1 MAYIDIRDLAGELGI
16 TGSDDD
22 FLLYT
27 AIDDAQA
34 AIERHTSRRFQV
46 EADTTRYFTYGR
58 DTDGRTLYLDEDLCQ
73 ITTVT
78 NGDGVVIT
86 AGNYVVIPRNRPP
99 WREIKLKN
107 SANLFWTYEDDYEDA
122 IAITGRWGWSLEPDA
137 DIQRVC
143 KRLAVFFYRSKD
155 SQVFDMTAF
164 TEGGTARINRKIP
177 SDIIEM
183 LAPYVKVIV

>member
-1 MAYIDIRDLAGELGI
+1 MAYISIRDLADELGI
-16 TGSDDD
+16 TGDEDD
-22 FLLYT
+22 FLLAS
-27 AIDDAQA
+27 AIDDAQSV
-34 AIERHTSRRFQV
+34 IEAHTHRRFQV

-78 NGDGVVIT
+78 NGDGVVV
-86 AGNYVVIPRNRPP
+86 AASSYVVIPRNRPP
-99 WREIKLKN
+99 WQEIKLKN

-122 IAITGRWGWSLEPDA
+122 ISVIGRWGWSTEPEA
-137 DIQRVC
+137 NIQRIC

-164 TEGGTARINRKIP
+164 TEGGTARINRRIP
-177 SDIIEM
+177 SDVIEM
-183 LAPYVKVIV
+183 LAPYVKVII